1 MSYGGEIW
9 TVGYGLK
16 EKLLSTE
23 ELKKKSKTLNVENNK
38 IKSGSDKSGENETE
52 HPKMLW
58 ACRVQGR

>member
-1 MSYGGEIW
+1 M
-9 TVGYGLK
+9 GYGLK